1 MDARRAV
8 AHDSRMGTI
17 GKNCPVCGGAMRP
30 APTLARDR
38 RHGPRCLA
46 CEARDPLTSEQVAG
60 WLNGE
65 LGRRKTGPS
74 FEPD

>member
-17 GKNCPVCGGAMRP
+17 GKNCPACASAMRHAP
-30 APTLARDR
+30 ALARNR
-38 RHGPRCLA
+38 RLGLYCPT
-46 CEARDPLTSEQVAG
+46 CETRDPLKSEQVAG

-65 LGRRKTGPS
+65 LGRSDTAGPP
-74 FEPD
+74 EAE